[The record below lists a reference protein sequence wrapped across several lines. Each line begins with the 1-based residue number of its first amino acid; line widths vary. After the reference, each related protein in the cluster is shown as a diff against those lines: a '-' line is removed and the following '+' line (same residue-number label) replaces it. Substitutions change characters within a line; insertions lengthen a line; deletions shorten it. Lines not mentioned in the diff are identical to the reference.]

1 MSSRFFSSRSD
12 KKKDDKFNTKNA
24 PSARTNNKRGN
35 SGIKK
40 SGRGR

>member
-1 MSSRFFSSRSD
+1 MASKFFSSRSN
-12 KKKDDKFNTKNA
+12 KGKDDKFNTKNA
-24 PSARTNNKRGN
+24 QSSRVNNKRGN

>member
-1 MSSRFFSSRSD
+1 MSSKFFGNKHEKPLINRKGKSKASSS
-12 KKKDDKFNTKNA
+12 
-24 PSARTNNKRGN
+24 RTNNKRGN